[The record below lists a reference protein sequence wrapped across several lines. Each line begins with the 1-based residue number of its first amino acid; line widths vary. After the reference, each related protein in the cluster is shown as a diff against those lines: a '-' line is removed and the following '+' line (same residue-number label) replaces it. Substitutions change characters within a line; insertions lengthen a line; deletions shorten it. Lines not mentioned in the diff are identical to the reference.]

1 MPNRTI
7 WDGKESEQMR
17 MNDEGNSENKEEKIE
32 DKMNEKIDEKIRAE
46 LIRTADPLPE
56 SYEKRIKEVLQNLP
70 DEPLPEKKK
79 RWWLF
84 PKTMTLAVMI
94 GVVAVSSGVA
104 AGVSL
109 YQKRLAS
116 MKPEQVEE
124 MYSAVQD
131 QQVDADRYSR
141 EMLGEEEEKFREL
154 KEKYERE
161 GLFPQKEIA
170 CVETE
175 KDVAPGELCYC
186 YENGMFYLPERELS
200 EEELLQIVDFQYK
213 ARYSLDK
220 VQEGREGDA
229 PGNTEGKVAD
239 INGTEEGD
247 LAAEKGKQLLEDLY
261 GWDTDGAECTVER
274 DEEGDFD
281 VVVEK
286 KGWEHKVKM
295 ELEKDTMKIK
305 WLLFSEKIGLKET
318 EGLKIGKRDFNRYEK
333 KVWQMAK
340 KIVSKEDITEFSFG
354 YHCCKDGTVLY
365 GQVLYYLTCK
375 NGEGFVVYFNAGEEI
390 VYQIVHTDNVGE
402 WISSSNGQTDYEFVW
417 EKIR

>member
-104 AGVSL
+104 AGVRL

-200 EEELLQIVDFQYK
+200 EEELLQ
-213 ARYSLDK
+213 
-220 VQEGREGDA
+220 
-229 PGNTEGKVAD
+229 
-239 INGTEEGD
+239 
-247 LAAEKGKQLLEDLY
+247 LL
-261 GWDTDGAECTVER
+261 
-274 DEEGDFD
+274 
-281 VVVEK
+281 
-286 KGWEHKVKM
+286 
-295 ELEKDTMKIK
+295 
-305 WLLFSEKIGLKET
+305 
-318 EGLKIGKRDFNRYEK
+318 
-333 KVWQMAK
+333 
-340 KIVSKEDITEFSFG
+340 
-354 YHCCKDGTVLY
+354 
-365 GQVLYYLTCK
+365 
-375 NGEGFVVYFNAGEEI
+375 
-390 VYQIVHTDNVGE
+390 
-402 WISSSNGQTDYEFVW
+402 
-417 EKIR
+417 

>member
-131 QQVDADRYSR
+131 QQ
-141 EMLGEEEEKFREL
+141 
-154 KEKYERE
+154 
-161 GLFPQKEIA
+161 EI
-170 CVETE
+170 
-175 KDVAPGELCYC
+175 
-186 YENGMFYLPERELS
+186 
-200 EEELLQIVDFQYK
+200 
-213 ARYSLDK
+213 
-220 VQEGREGDA
+220 GRA
-229 PGNTEGKVAD
+229 HV
-239 INGTEEGD
+239 
-247 LAAEKGKQLLEDLY
+247 
-261 GWDTDGAECTVER
+261 
-274 DEEGDFD
+274 
-281 VVVEK
+281 
-286 KGWEHKVKM
+286 
-295 ELEKDTMKIK
+295 
-305 WLLFSEKIGLKET
+305 
-318 EGLKIGKRDFNRYEK
+318 
-333 KVWQMAK
+333 
-340 KIVSKEDITEFSFG
+340 
-354 YHCCKDGTVLY
+354 
-365 GQVLYYLTCK
+365 
-375 NGEGFVVYFNAGEEI
+375 
-390 VYQIVHTDNVGE
+390 
-402 WISSSNGQTDYEFVW
+402 
-417 EKIR
+417 